1 MLKRTTLIL
10 MCLAL
15 AAAGLF
21 ASDRITSYVMLRIES
36 DKTDFDINID
46 TEKRSPDNNI
56 SITGSV
62 LMSLLGRGSGGHALH
77 ESYIVDTSSDVESL
91 SLEQLRKAG
100 TDNTVITQLVGTV
113 SKNGEKTLDEVYS
126 YEDGP
131 ATVIVNGKSF
141 TVRGEDGAMIF
152 EDGNGGTLHID
163 RDENGSIIATD
174 MNGNWCSASELD
186 IRDED
191 GRPVTFLE
199 AGKFISICNPDGIQ
213 LAVIEDMK
221 KVESHN
227 RAPYTGYV
235 WLTEE
240 KECGSISVDGVPYM
254 IRQKGASY
262 ILENADDEIIT
273 VSPLAEG
280 KGVRAVDS
288 DGDEIDA
295 SSVILRDSD
304 GTLLNYNAENGLIK
318 LESIKT
324 DEMPLIVENQFMTA
338 KVEDSRIIAEDR
350 NGNVYI
356 ISTEDGVTTVT
367 DLSGK
372 EYPSEISL
380 RSIEGE
386 DLVIETYNDSQSA
399 ISGKDGSL
407 KVLTENTLNG
417 EGGVYVFSVINGAPV
432 LENSNGEKME
442 SVPGLVDEYG
452 RSVGISTDGNVLTLS
467 KSPAIIVFNGTQ
479 FSLTQKDGQGILSN
493 GKNPD
498 IYIDMDGNGTVYF
511 TQNGVFIREA
521 LADIRDADGNKV
533 KFIPEGDDLIVK
545 ANGGETVLRIENVK
559 VLSMDDRIPERRVKF
574 TVFETETTAENG
586 VLFKDDASEYGYFKA
601 TAIPSGKCIVVSY
614 KGGTESV
621 RFTAEESIP
630 AAVRNDGAVLDIAD
644 TVVLD
649 MDQNPLHF
657 EILSQ
662 DRIALAREDGSIFA
676 SSGIPLTLN
685 GSDAFI
691 YVIDDDY
698 SVQIGG
704 EERARIVMDD
714 GTVRVFE
721 NGIEKDISDYD
732 LRTMSGDFIV
742 LSPSEDNLPSISIRA
757 KKADISAMINGTAYS
772 LIDER
777 DGILALGENGESV
790 LLTSEEDGSI
800 KALLPDGSEADIS
813 GIEAFDEYGNRLELS
828 LTDGI
833 VNISR
838 ENEIEAV
845 VDGRSYSVY
854 KAGEKMIL
862 DDGYGTVKSF
872 SLDKKGNVVIEEDG
886 NSQPFRGTLAGR
898 DGNEIIIAE
907 KKGRLTVS
915 DGKNEIESEESSA
928 FEAPEEIEGKN
939 GSYKVIP
946 AGKAV
951 LIEGENGSIWRL
963 LPSGND
969 ITIENVKGSES
980 LDLENLTDESGN
992 PVEIVNADGAVTVSS
1007 PEGVIAAAA
1016 ADEPYIYDMGGNAVT
1031 FSENADGSI
1040 TMRTAQ
1046 GQYYVLSGSE
1056 DGSVTVMDENGRVK
1070 VLPSDLFYDKSGSPV
1085 SIISKDGHIKAEGED
1100 GKEFTLNTPLKENLQ
1115 IFDSRGRAVTI
1126 AEDENTAY
1134 VINKWAEVE
1143 EITPEYIEE
1152 ETLYDNNGKPLEISF
1167 DENGKALFNQPSPV
1181 RYTSFR
1187 DENGDVILL
1196 DEVKKEPEYIYPDG
1210 SRYDGDTVYDAS
1222 GSEVTAVRNGDVIV
1236 FMNAEGELFDVSA
1249 SINKDNIP
1257 SAYENDEGWVFT
1269 VLSGRNLAV
1278 WEKDWD
1284 WNLF

>member
-1 MLKRTTLIL
+1 MLKKTTLIL

-15 AAAGLF
+15 ATAGLF

-46 TEKRSPDNNI
+46 TAKRSPDNNI

-62 LMSLLGRGSGGHALH
+62 LMSLLGKGSGGHALH
-77 ESYIVDTSSDVESL
+77 ESYIVDTSSDIESL

-131 ATVIVNGKSF
+131 AIVVVNGKSF
-141 TVRGEDGAMIF
+141 TVRGEDGAMIL
-152 EDGNGGTLHID
+152 EDGNSGMLRID
-163 RDENGSIIATD
+163 RDEDGTIIATD
-174 MNGNWCSASELD
+174 MNGDWCNASELD

-191 GRPVTFLE
+191 GHPVTFLE

-221 KVESHN
+221 KVESQN
-227 RAPYTGYV
+227 RTPYTGYI

-240 KECGSISVDGVPYM
+240 KGCGSISVDGVPYL

-262 ILENADDEIIT
+262 IFENADGESII

-304 GTLLNYNAENGLIK
+304 GTLLNYNSENGLIK
-318 LESIKT
+318 LESIRT
-324 DEMPLIVENQFMTA
+324 DEMPIIVENQFMTA
-338 KVEDSRIIAEDR
+338 RVEGSRIIAEDR
-350 NGNVYI
+350 NGNVYT

-367 DLSGK
+367 DQSGEK
-372 EYPSEISL
+372 YPSEISL
-380 RSIEGE
+380 RSVEGE
-386 DLVIETYNDSQSA
+386 DLVIKTYNDSQSA

-407 KVLTENTLNG
+407 KVLTENILNG
-417 EGGVYVFSVINGAPV
+417 EGGEYILSVINGAPV
-432 LENSNGEKME
+432 LENINGEKVE
-442 SVPGLVDEYG
+442 SVSGLVDEYG
-452 RSVGISTDGNVLTLS
+452 RSVGISTDGNALTLS
-467 KSPAIIVFNGTQ
+467 KSPAMIVFNGTQ
-479 FSLTQKDGQGILSN
+479 FSLDQKEGQGILSN
-493 GKNPD
+493 GENPD
-498 IYIDMDGNGTVYF
+498 IYIDMDENGTVYF

-574 TVFETETTAENG
+574 TVFETVTTAENG

-601 TAIPSGKCIVVSY
+601 TAIPSGECIVVSY

-621 RFTAEESIP
+621 RFTADEGVSV
-630 AAVRNDGAVLDIAD
+630 AVRNDGAVLDIEN

-649 MDQNPLHF
+649 MDQTPLHF

-685 GSDAFI
+685 GNDAFI

-704 EERARIVMDD
+704 EERARIIMDN

-742 LSPSEDNLPSISIRA
+742 VSPSEDNLPSVSVRA
-757 KKADISAMINGTAYS
+757 KKADIHAVFRGNSYT

-777 DGILALGENGESV
+777 DGILVLGENGESV
-790 LLTSEEDGSI
+790 LITPDEDGSI

-813 GIEAFDEYGNRLELS
+813 GIEAFDEYGNRFELS

-845 VDGRSYSVY
+845 MDGKTYSIY
-854 KAGEKMIL
+854 KAGEEMIL
-862 DDGYGTVKSF
+862 DDGYGTVKSL
-872 SLDKKGNVVIEEDG
+872 SLDKKGNVVIENDVDFL
-886 NSQPFRGTLAGR
+886 PFNGSLTDM
-898 DGNEIIIAE
+898 DGNEIIITE

-915 DGKNEIESEESSA
+915 GGENEIKSEESTS
-928 FEAPEEIEGKN
+928 FEAPEEIQGEN

-951 LIEGENGSIWRL
+951 LIEAENGNLWRAV
-963 LPSGND
+963 PSGND
-969 ITIENVKGSES
+969 IYIENVKGNGQFKR
-980 LDLENLTDESGN
+980 ENLSDENGN
-992 PVEIVNADGAVTVSS
+992 PVEIVNTDGAVSISS
-1007 PEGVIAAAA
+1007 SEGVIAASA
-1016 ADEPYIYDMGGNAVT
+1016 ADEPYIYDMAGNAVT
-1031 FSENADGSI
+1031 FSENADGSV
-1040 TMRTAQ
+1040 TMRTSQ
-1046 GQYYVLSGSE
+1046 GQYYVLSAAE
-1056 DGSVTVMDENGRVK
+1056 DGGITVMDENGSAMP
-1070 VLPSDLFYDKSGSPV
+1070 LPSGLFYDRSGSPV
-1085 SIISKDGHIKAEGED
+1085 SIVSENGNIRATGED
-1100 GKEFTLNTPLKENLQ
+1100 GEDFTLNTPLKENLQ
-1115 IFDSRGRAVTI
+1115 IFDNRGRAMTI

-1143 EITPEYIEE
+1143 EITPEYLEK
-1152 ETLYDNNGKPLEISF
+1152 ETLYDNSGKPLEISF
-1167 DENGKALFNQPSPV
+1167 DENGKALFSQPSPV
-1181 RYTSFR
+1181 RYTAFR
-1187 DENGDVILL
+1187 DDNGDVILL
-1196 DEVKKEPEYIYPDG
+1196 DKVEKEPEYIYPDG

-1222 GSEVTAVRNGDVIV
+1222 GSKVTAVRNGDGIV

-1257 SAYENDEGWVFT
+1257 SAYESDEGWVFT

-1278 WEKDWD
+1278 WEKNWD